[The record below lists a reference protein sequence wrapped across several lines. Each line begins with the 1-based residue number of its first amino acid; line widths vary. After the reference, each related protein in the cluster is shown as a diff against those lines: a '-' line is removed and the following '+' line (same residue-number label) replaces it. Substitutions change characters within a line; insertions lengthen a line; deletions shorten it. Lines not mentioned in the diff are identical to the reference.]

1 MKTRTITRRRRLAPT
16 SYYDGKRTAGECSNH
31 YIKMPATLAALAHP
45 EIKGLYYVDLDS
57 VARYPWTTSTRLR
70 EHENNFSDVSF
81 HPLYG
86 SKHMGSMRWQ
96 VSGNNYYARDSVKGR
111 AFFAS
116 WFDNRCTFKDQYS
129 LWHTILELAAAE
141 GCVDYAGEIFSLTY
155 SDTRGMGPTHKNYIK
170 LDCDTIDARCPGFR
184 YSNRGGATCDAN
196 TPHLLGDLHHR
207 SIGTDGKDFPALR
220 RMFGVMSGTTTA
232 CPRARRRVREV
243 TGARHRRRDRPL
255 VQVRQRAL
263 RAQSLDRHPARR
275 RAAAVATVKRWPGQ
289 VRVPRDG
296 QRQVGHHQKNEAWRR
311 EEEFGG
317 AACCTSRW
325 SSSRRSAAGRAS
337 PSSSARGGTG

>member
-1 MKTRTITRRRRLAPT
+1 
-16 SYYDGKRTAGECSNH
+16 
-31 YIKMPATLAALAHP
+31 
-45 EIKGLYYVDLDS
+45 
-57 VARYPWTTSTRLR
+57 
-70 EHENNFSDVSF
+70 
-81 HPLYG
+81 
-86 SKHMGSMRWQ
+86 MGSMRWQ

-317 AACCTSRW
+317 RRAVPRDGLPRGAPRPAGRPRALRRVARRGKDHVRRYRWRRAAGQGPLGRRHAAERHDGGLTSATRA
-325 SSSRRSAAGRAS
+325 SRRSTALW
-337 PSSSARGGTG
+337 